1 MSKKQGGTREGMRYR
16 GLRYGEG
23 KERVRVRTMGRG
35 SRDNGGTEGGG
46 GRESDYNTYTDFSGG
61 S

>member
-35 SRDNGGTEGGG
+35 SRDNGGTEGGDG
-46 GRESDYNTYTDFSGG
+46 GTIEGERLDEER
-61 S
+61 